1 MWPVRLAALECC
13 RTGQE
18 KGIPGALG
26 RVHGGVKGTQ
36 RQAPG
41 KMGSQT
47 TWDHH
52 GLQPFFHRKG
62 RQEKACSGRKPFSPG
77 PINMNCKRK
86 LARVKASTS
95 PHLLCVKNQER
106 SGGVPESFSSRK
118 AWLPKDDLSSAASRP
133 LRPPLPRRA
142 STLMRAR
149 LRQGCGGGG
158 RFGAVMKEL
167 YFYGLM
173 RKKGVCVLPDFGSA
187 GGHTGDYSKRRVLG
201 KRERKVTSCV
211 FPSPPTFLP
220 DLTFAAE

>member
-1 MWPVRLAALECC
+1 MGTSSCPFSWHPGAQTLAAGPLCPASPGGEESCAVWPVRLAALECC

-47 TWDHH
+47 MWDHH

-95 PHLLCVKNQER
+95 PHFLCVKNQER
-106 SGGVPESFSSRK
+106 SGGRRSTVCLSLSAPGRRGFPKMTSVPLLQGLYGPHSPEEQ
-118 AWLPKDDLSSAASRP
+118 ALSCAP
-133 LRPPLPRRA
+133 
-142 STLMRAR
+142 
-149 LRQGCGGGG
+149 G
-158 RFGAVMKEL
+158 
-167 YFYGLM
+167 
-173 RKKGVCVLPDFGSA
+173 
-187 GGHTGDYSKRRVLG
+187 
-201 KRERKVTSCV
+201 
-211 FPSPPTFLP
+211 
-220 DLTFAAE
+220 